1 MIALPIQP
9 WNQLFKGDVVEEE
22 TEVVSEVTEEEMM
35 PLLEEV
41 TEVEETTEAITV
53 TKDLVRKE
61 VITIEAEATTEAI
74 EEEETIRIMVMER
87 RELAEK
93 LLMVTERSC
102 ILIL

>member
-1 MIALPIQP
+1 
-9 WNQLFKGDVVEEE
+9 VEEE

-35 PLLEEV
+35 PLLEV
-41 TEVEETTEAITV
+41 VIEVEETTEAITV
-53 TKDLVRKE
+53 TKDLVKKE

-74 EEEETIRIMVMER
+74 EEEEIIRIMVMER

-102 ILIL
+102 IQIL